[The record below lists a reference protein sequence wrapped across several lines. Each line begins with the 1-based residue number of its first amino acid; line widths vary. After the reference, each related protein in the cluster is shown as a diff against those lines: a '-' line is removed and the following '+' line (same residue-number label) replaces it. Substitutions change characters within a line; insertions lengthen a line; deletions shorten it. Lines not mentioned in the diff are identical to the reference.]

1 MDKKNAINELIK
13 KKVVILDGSNGVLLQ
28 SRGMPAGVCPEAW
41 GIDNPDELSRVHA
54 EYVKAGADIIYTFTF
69 GGSRPK
75 LKQYGITDVYNTNK
89 KLAEIARNAIGNDAF
104 LAGDIA
110 PTGLF
115 VEPFGSLLFEDA
127 VDIFKEQARG
137 LIDGGVDLF
146 VIETMMDIQEARA
159 ALIAVKELTDAF
171 TVVTMTFEPGG
182 KTLGGTDPV
191 TALITLQALGADAVG
206 CNCSSGP
213 EQMLPII
220 SMMKPFAKVP
230 LVAKPN
236 AGLPKLVDGK
246 TVFDMDAF
254 EFGSFGSA
262 FTEAGINMLGGC
274 CGTTPAHIRAVAEAE
289 KDTVPRLPFID
300 AISGLSSARSHII
313 LDNEKPV
320 AVIGER
326 INPTGK
332 KMLQA
337 ELKQGSLS
345 MVRQFAREQNDAGAD
360 LLDVNVGVPGIDE
373 PATMKSVIGL
383 LSSIT
388 DLPLVI
394 DSSKSEAIEA
404 ALRLY
409 PGRALINSISG
420 EESKIEALL
429 PVAAKYGAMF
439 ILLPLTDSGIP
450 RTLEDRRAVIESIF
464 DKARS
469 LGFTKEDII
478 VDALTM
484 TVSAEQDAPKVTL
497 DTIEWCTNVFHVRTL
512 LGLSNVSFGLPE
524 RRWINA
530 SFLAM
535 AVSRGLSVAIA
546 NPSSEELMAMKLAS
560 DVLAGRD
567 KGARSYISRYAA
579 FKSSVPEKTGILS
592 PSRQVARAIL
602 DGDRDDI
609 AKIIEK
615 ALSAGTDA
623 GSLVNDIMIPAIRQV
638 GDLYEKGTYFLPQL
652 IASAETMQKGFA
664 VLEPMLDQ
672 ASSARKGRVLMA
684 TVKGDIHDIG
694 KNIVVL
700 LLRNNGFE
708 VIDLGK
714 DVSNETIIKAINE
727 YRPDIVGL
735 SALMTTTMTIM
746 KEVITLA
753 RERGIICPFM
763 VGGAVVTAEYAA
775 SINAAYAK
783 DGVEAVRV
791 AEGLIRQVTSS

>member
-1 MDKKNAINELIK
+1 
-13 KKVVILDGSNGVLLQ
+13 
-28 SRGMPAGVCPEAW
+28 
-41 GIDNPDELSRVHA
+41 
-54 EYVKAGADIIYTFTF
+54 
-69 GGSRPK
+69 
-75 LKQYGITDVYNTNK
+75 
-89 KLAEIARNAIGNDAF
+89 
-104 LAGDIA
+104 
-110 PTGLF
+110 
-115 VEPFGSLLFEDA
+115 
-127 VDIFKEQARG
+127 
-137 LIDGGVDLF
+137 
-146 VIETMMDIQEARA
+146 
-159 ALIAVKELTDAF
+159 
-171 TVVTMTFEPGG
+171 
-182 KTLGGTDPV
+182 
-191 TALITLQALGADAVG
+191 
-206 CNCSSGP
+206 
-213 EQMLPII
+213 
-220 SMMKPFAKVP
+220 
-230 LVAKPN
+230 
-236 AGLPKLVDGK
+236 
-246 TVFDMDAF
+246 
-254 EFGSFGSA
+254 
-262 FTEAGINMLGGC
+262 MLGGC
-274 CGTTPAHIRAVAEAE
+274 CGTTPEHIKAVAEAE
-289 KDTVPRLPFID
+289 KDTVPRPPLIN
-300 AISGLSSARSHII
+300 AISALSSARSHII
-313 LDNEKPV
+313 LDNERPV
-320 AVIGER
+320 AIIGER

-373 PATMKSVIGL
+373 PAVMKSVVGL

-394 DSSKSEAIEA
+394 DSSKPEAIEA

-420 EESKIEALL
+420 EEAKIRALL

-450 RTLEDRRAVIESIF
+450 RTLDDRKAVVKAIF
-464 DKARS
+464 GEAQS
-469 LGFTKEDII
+469 YGFTKDDIV

-484 TVSAEQDAPKVTL
+484 TVSAEQDAPRVTL
-497 DTIEWCTNVFHVRTL
+497 DTIEWCTDVYHVRTL

-535 AVSRGLSVAIA
+535 AVSRGLSMAIA
-546 NPSSEELMAMKLAS
+546 NPSSEELMAIKLSS
-560 DVLAGRD
+560 DVLTGRD
-567 KGARSYISRYAA
+567 KGARSYISRYA
-579 FKSSVPEKTGILS
+579 SSRNNVPDKADVLS

-602 DGDRDDI
+602 DGDRDDV
-609 AKIIEK
+609 AMFIEK
-615 ALSAGTDA
+615 ALSAGSDA
-623 GSLVNDIMIPAIRQV
+623 GSLVNDVMIPAIRQV

-664 VLEPMLDQ
+664 FLEPMLDQ
-672 ASSARKGRVLMA
+672 ASNASKGRILMA

-714 DVSNETIIKAINE
+714 DIPSEAIIKAINE

-735 SALMTTTMTIM
+735 SALMTTTMTVM
-746 KEVITLA
+746 KEVIELA
-753 RERGIICPFM
+753 RDRGIICPFM

-783 DGVEAVRV
+783 DGVEAVKV